1 MKKPLDAYIRFLSL
15 AQTLNTFSGDNALD
29 LMAFR
34 LLDQI
39 VIRESQNDLL
49 TVTDAMA
56 LSSIAS
62 PATMHRKIDEL
73 INSGY
78 IHLTFKGENRRTKY
92 LTPTKKAHD
101 YYKKL
106 GTFLIKAINCK
117 NGITGFK
124 VGK

>member
-1 MKKPLDAYIRFLSL
+1 
-15 AQTLNTFSGDNALD
+15 
-29 LMAFR
+29 MAFR

-39 VIRESQNDLL
+39 VIRESLNDLL

-73 INSGY
+73 LSSGH

-101 YYKKL
+101 HYKRL
-106 GTFLIKAINCK
+106 GTFLIKAIN
-117 NGITGFK
+117 
-124 VGK
+124 

>member
-78 IHLTFKGENRRTKY
+78 CCSKF
-92 LTPTKKAHD
+92 
-101 YYKKL
+101 
-106 GTFLIKAINCK
+106 
-117 NGITGFK
+117 
-124 VGK
+124 